1 MKEYDKI
8 ETIYARDTEGTKKL
22 IYGEFRDKTV
32 EFLRWNNWIWTEKID
47 GTNIRVEWDG
57 HTFNFAG
64 RTDKAVI
71 PNHLLER
78 LHEIFLNTFTEEMVE
93 QLFGEKHVVFYGEG
107 YGCKIQNGGDYISD
121 KTTNEDCDFIVF
133 DIEVD
138 GLYLERKSVE
148 QICKALALKI
158 VPIVGSGTL
167 IAAVQFV
174 KNHPYSHIGNGLKHM
189 EGIVCRPEYEL
200 KDRRGKRLIVK
211 IKWEDFRD

>member
-1 MKEYDKI
+1 MKEYEKI

-57 HTFNFAG
+57 HAFNFSG
-64 RTDKAVI
+64 RTDNAVI
-71 PNHLLER
+71 PDHLLER
-78 LHEIFLNTFTEEMVE
+78 LREIFLNTSTEEIVE

-107 YGCKIQNGGDYISD
+107 YGCKIQNGGDYITN
-121 KTTNEDCDFIVF
+121 KQTNEDCDFIVF

-138 GLYLERKSVE
+138 GLYLERKNVE
-148 QICKALALKI
+148 EICKALGLKV
-158 VPIVGSGTL
+158 VPIVGNGNL
-167 IAAVQFV
+167 IDAVVYV
-174 KNHPYSHIGNGLKHM
+174 KEHHNSKLGAGLHPM